1 MSIEIEK
8 IDDYNINLELLIS
21 QYKDKTNFVNIVKS
35 DNSEANELEDALFEI
50 RDNYWI
56 DTAEGVQLDVI
67 GRIAGESRLGRSDAD
82 YRMAIKIRIAINNG
96 SGEPETVI
104 TFMKFYFNSTK
115 IQLKSVGNA
124 NLEIWTDI
132 LLDNNGYNELLK
144 VIDAGIGLYVI
155 FNEVTPFGFLDNVD
169 ALGFGKLDVGA
180 EVLGIG
186 GGKIIGIGGGKII
199 GNVGISNESYD
210 SDILAGGLSAII
222 GV

>member
-124 NLEIWTDI
+124 NLEIWTDV

-155 FNEVTPFGFLDNVD
+155 FNDGDEYFGFDGDDL
-169 ALGFGKLDVGA
+169 ALGFGKLKVEILGVDSGK
-180 EVLGIG
+180 VLGVDS
-186 GGKIIGIGGGKII
+186 GKVLGAIQ
-199 GNVGISNESYD
+199 NESYD
-210 SDILAGGLSAII
+210 SDISAGGLSAII